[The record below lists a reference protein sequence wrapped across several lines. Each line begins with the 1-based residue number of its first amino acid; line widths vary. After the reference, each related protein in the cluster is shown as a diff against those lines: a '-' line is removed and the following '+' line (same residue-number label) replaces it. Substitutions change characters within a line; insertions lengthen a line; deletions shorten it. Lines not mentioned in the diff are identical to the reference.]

1 MGVKFFGKEP
11 LSSLVDANCSNKP
24 TDPSLGNSMEG
35 TSSCADAD
43 EKKSSTSPTV
53 SPMDE
58 KASSPAKEVASSPA
72 KEVASSPA
80 KEVLSP
86 SKITNLES
94 NDEQLEGKPDS
105 PCNKMPLRKT
115 LVLAI
120 AAGGEEVRKRKH
132 KAVNNNS
139 SQKKRRTDKG
149 KIFVNT
155 SVKCKSGHNKAPKK
169 QKSVTHG
176 TSASVSKEYVGNK
189 DSGVQQKDE
198 VLALLADLLLDF
210 TLKNL

>member
-58 KASSPAKEVASSPA
+58 KVSSPA

-169 QKSVTHG
+169 QKSVTNG
-176 TSASVSKEYVGNK
+176 TSASVSKEYVRNK